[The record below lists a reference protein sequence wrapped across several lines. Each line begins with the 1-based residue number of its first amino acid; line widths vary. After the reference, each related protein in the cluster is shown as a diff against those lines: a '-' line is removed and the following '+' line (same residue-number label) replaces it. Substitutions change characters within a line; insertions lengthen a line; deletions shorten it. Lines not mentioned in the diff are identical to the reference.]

1 MSSKIF
7 CAESGNSIVLVDVIQ
22 IKIANVTRLTMTASI
37 DVVTSARKNNAY
49 IKWVVSLSVF
59 MIEPFATSV

>member
-1 MSSKIF
+1 MF
-7 CAESGNSIVLVDVIQ
+7 YTESGNSIVLVDVIQ
-22 IKIANVTRLTMTASI
+22 IKIANVTTLTMTATI
-37 DVVTSARKNNAY
+37 DVVTRARKNNGY